1 MIQGTT
7 PIIRLS
13 FPFDARL
20 LDTVEVSFID
30 GSASPDAE
38 IILSKTIGSDAIV
51 SESIEIPLTQKE
63 TRLME
68 GLTTIEVRAK
78 TKTGGVIGFRHAPK
92 WVRRTISQVGL

>member
-20 LDTVEVSFID
+20 LDEVEVNFIR
-30 GSASPDAE
+30 GSASPGADIA
-38 IILSKTIGSDAIV
+38 LSRTICSDAITSDV
-51 SESIEIPLTQKE
+51 IEIPLTQDE

-68 GLTTIEVRAK
+68 GLTTIEVRAR
-78 TKTGGVIGFRHAPK
+78 TKTGGVIGFRHTPK
-92 WVRRTISQVGL
+92 WMRRTISQEDL